1 MVYLEQRPRRSR
13 LIVSRSPDFQDAGI
27 WQVDELLGMSR
38 DDEAPPLLLS
48 ELVSATG
55 HVLDSGPVQPGLRF
69 V

>member
-48 ELVSATG
+48 ELV
-55 HVLDSGPVQPGLRF
+55 
-69 V
+69 